1 MDKSELNPFSIWVIY
16 YKTQLKTKH
25 GWGLGRSIIS
35 VPIIFFKCVLVVT
48 LLLFYAGFRLAA
60 YLSRCRIPKLCLAL
74 LRSGREFHSK
84 LQASGYTPSSVYPI
98 AGYLFCTVA
107 SCLQLIIANS
117 NACNEGGV
125 SSLLSNP
132 RASTRHCLNAQS
144 ILI

>member
-1 MDKSELNPFSIWVIY
+1 LGTKNELC
-16 YKTQLKTKH
+16 L
-25 GWGLGRSIIS
+25 GLRSKKQFCNFWANDFLC
-35 VPIIFFKCVLVVT
+35 VCVCVLVVT

-60 YLSRCRIPKLCLAL
+60 YLSRCRILTLCLAL

-98 AGYLFCTVA
+98 VGYLFCTVA

-132 RASTRHCLNAQS
+132 RASTRHCLNTLS